1 MFIPWI
7 WVIFFFARPLQIQ
20 SCGITE
26 SSGFF
31 HVCAAVEVKLLL
43 AAGAIVNK
51 KNGDG
56 WTPLFSAARY
66 GHADVMKL
74 LLDAGAEV
82 GMRQSQK
89 QETKSRITG
98 SNTHPISMTFFNP
111 HHPGQCDEHSRPNS
125 AARGHLERQS

>member
-1 MFIPWI
+1 MDLGN
-7 WVIFFFARPLQIQ
+7 FFFARPLQNLQIQ
-20 SCGITE
+20 SELSGTCGISTE
-26 SSGFF
+26 SSGLF

-66 GHADVMKL
+66 GHTDVMKL

-82 GMRQSQK
+82 GMGQSQN
-89 QETKSRITG
+89 QETKSRRTAW
-98 SNTHPISMTFFNP
+98 
-111 HHPGQCDEHSRPNS
+111 
-125 AARGHLERQS
+125 AAPTRIQFL